1 MDLGR
6 IKNNNKTLCS
16 DSKRIRTSISD
27 AHCPLCYAIVA
38 ESALGI
44 VLKLIISFRRQVYSH
59 ELAGHLGIVI
69 LTDNRNL
76 IRIIY
81 LIPLTYMIV
90 NLFASCPAMPQHL
103 CRIAIPFTL
112 LCRVILYCFNLVGFD
127 KTFKFLSSSNNI
139 SRFSLR
145 VILVLEER
153 ENIVKCYCFGIN
165 HISGIFYPLATTC
178 V

>member
-1 MDLGR
+1 M
-6 IKNNNKTLCS
+6 
-16 DSKRIRTSISD
+16 
-27 AHCPLCYAIVA
+27 LCYRCRVCTRH
-38 ESALGI
+38 S
-44 VLKLIISFRRQVYSH
+44 VKTNNLIQTTGLSSRTCR
-59 ELAGHLGIVI
+59 HLGIVI

-112 LCRVILYCFNLVGFD
+112 LCRGVLNYFNLVGFD
-127 KTFKFLSSSNNI
+127 KAFKFLSSTNNI

-145 VILVLEER
+145 VILILKE
-153 ENIVKCYCFGIN
+153 
-165 HISGIFYPLATTC
+165 
-178 V
+178 

>member
-1 MDLGR
+1 M
-6 IKNNNKTLCS
+6 
-16 DSKRIRTSISD
+16 
-27 AHCPLCYAIVA
+27 LCYRHRVCTRH
-38 ESALGI
+38 S
-44 VLKLIISFRRQVYSH
+44 VKTNNLIQTTDLSSRTCR
-59 ELAGHLGIVI
+59 HLGIVI

-112 LCRVILYCFNLVGFD
+112 LCRVVLCHFNLVGFD
-127 KTFKFLSSSNNI
+127 KTLKFLSSTNNI

-153 ENIVKCYCFGIN
+153 ENIAKCYCFGIN
-165 HISGIFYPLATTC
+165 HISGIFCPLATTC

>member
-27 AHCPLCYAIVA
+27 AHYLLCYAIA
-38 ESALGI
+38 TESTLGI
-44 VLKLIISFRRQVYSH
+44 SHLIQTTGLFSRTCRSSRHCHPHGY
-59 ELAGHLGIVI
+59 
-69 LTDNRNL
+69 RNL

-103 CRIAIPFTL
+103 CRIAIPFAL
-112 LCRVILYCFNLVGFD
+112 LCRVVLYCFNLVGFD
-127 KTFKFLSSSNNI
+127 KTLKFLSSSNNI